1 MRSPLD
7 EYKQRLDSSN
17 QVAEEKQR
25 IHLRYGNAK
34 LAVIVAGLAMA
45 WLAIY
50 PRLLSPFWLLAPA
63 AAYFTLAVLHN
74 QVNRTQ
80 RRAERLAAFY
90 GRGIAR
96 IEDRWT
102 GNGETGERFRS
113 MKSIYAEDLD
123 VFGPASL
130 FQLLCT
136 ARTTMGENCLAGW
149 LLAPAARQDILERHE
164 LLQELREKLDFRE
177 RLALAGEDL
186 RAELDPGVLAG
197 WAEGRAPAI
206 NPALR
211 RLFRALAV
219 CLLVAVFLLAAF
231 DMFFPL
237 FAVLIIEIVLTLWRW
252 KEAKRATAGMESGDQ
267 GLLVLAGILER
278 IETESFASVRLRQL
292 SAKLRE
298 GAVPASRAVARLARL
313 ANWIGARDSLA
324 MRLVDLPLMIT
335 MQIGF
340 AAEAWRRRW
349 GAQVRVWLENVGEI
363 EALNSLA
370 AYAFE
375 HPGDVV
381 PEIVEN
387 AEVVFEGEALGHP
400 LIPNSQCV
408 RNNVRLGRDPQV
420 LVVSGSNMSGKSTL
434 LRAVGVNV
442 ILALAGAPVRAKA
455 LKLAP
460 LSLGTSIR
468 TTDSLQE
475 RRSGFY
481 AEILRLRQV
490 FDLTEAKAQVLFLFD
505 ELLAGTNSRDR
516 RAGAEGLI
524 RALIECGAAGI
535 VTTHDSALTEITA
548 PSGRGAIRNVHFQEH
563 IDDGQMSF
571 DYALRDGPVETSNAL
586 QLMRMI
592 GLKV

>member
-1 MRSPLD
+1 VRSPLD

-17 QVAEEKQR
+17 QLAEEKQR

-34 LAVIVAGLAMA
+34 LAVIVAGLAVA

-74 QVNRTQ
+74 QVNRA
-80 RRAERLAAFY
+80 RWRAERLAAFY

-102 GNGETGERFRS
+102 DDGETGERFRS

-149 LLAPAARQDILERHE
+149 LLARSARQDILERHE
-164 LLQELREKLDFRE
+164 MLQELREKLDFRE

-186 RAELDPGVLAG
+186 RAELDPGGLAE
-197 WAEGRAPAI
+197 WAEGRASAI

-231 DMFFPL
+231 DMFIPL
-237 FAVLIIEIVLTLWRW
+237 FAVLIIEIVLTVWRW

-313 ANWIGARDSLA
+313 SNWIGARDSLA
-324 MRLVDLPLMIT
+324 MRLIDLPLMIT

-349 GAQVRVWLENVGEI
+349 GTQVRVWLEIVGEI

-375 HPGDVV
+375 HPEDVV

-400 LIPNSQCV
+400 LIPNSRCV
-408 RNNVRLGRDPQV
+408 RNSVRLGRDPQV

-475 RRSGFY
+475 GRSGFY
-481 AEILRLRQV
+481 TEILRLREV
-490 FDLTEAKAQVLFLFD
+490 FDLTESTAQVLFLFD

-548 PSGRGAIRNVHFQEH
+548 PPGRGAIRNVHFQER
-563 IDDGQMSF
+563 INDGQMSF
-571 DYALRDGPVETSNAL
+571 DYVLRDGPVETSNAL

>member
-313 ANWIGARDSLA
+313 ANWIGARDGLA
-324 MRLVDLPLMIT
+324 MRLIDLPLMIT
-335 MQIGF
+335 MQTGF

-349 GAQVRVWLENVGEI
+349 GAQVHVWLETVGEI

-400 LIPNSQCV
+400 LIPNSRCV

-475 RRSGFY
+475 ERSGFY

-490 FDLTEAKAQVLFLFD
+490 FDLTEAKAQILFLFD

-535 VTTHDSALTEITA
+535 ITTHDSALTEITA
-548 PSGRGAIRNVHFQEH
+548 PPGPGAIRNVHFQER
-563 IDDGQMSF
+563 INDGQMSF